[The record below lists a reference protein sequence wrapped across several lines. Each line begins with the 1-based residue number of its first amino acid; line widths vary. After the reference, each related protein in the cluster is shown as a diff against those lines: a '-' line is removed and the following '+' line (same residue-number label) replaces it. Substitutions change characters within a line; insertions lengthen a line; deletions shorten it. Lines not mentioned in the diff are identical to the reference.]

1 MILPINDIAI
11 NLTSSITFSCSEM
24 SSTTYYILPLIGVL
38 AVVAGGAYLLCKVS
52 QWQPIENIIQKQ
64 MGRSLQREFVGALVQ
79 VCQESNIDPEN
90 MDELIEISERTG
102 FQELHMA
109 MLDFFKS
116 RLKMQE

>member
-1 MILPINDIAI
+1 M
-11 NLTSSITFSCSEM
+11 
-24 SSTTYYILPLIGVL
+24 
-38 AVVAGGAYLLCKVS
+38 S

-64 MGRSLQREFVGALVQ
+64 MGRSLQREFVGELVQ

-90 MDELIEISERTG
+90 MDELIEISQRNG
-102 FQELHMA
+102 FQELHYA